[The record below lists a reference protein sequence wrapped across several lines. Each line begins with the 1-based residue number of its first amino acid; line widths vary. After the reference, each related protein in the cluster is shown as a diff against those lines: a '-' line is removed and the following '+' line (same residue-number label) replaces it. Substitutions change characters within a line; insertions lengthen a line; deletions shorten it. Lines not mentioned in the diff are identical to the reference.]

1 LQTKT
6 DIDNTL
12 IAGSKFMLLARL
24 IVKAIGMVS
33 SLILARLL
41 VPEDFGLVA
50 IAMAFLAFIDLF
62 GQFGFGTVL
71 IQKQDASQ
79 QDYDTAWT
87 FRVIFGFFAAAVLI
101 ICAPALARFYS
112 DPRLTDIIY
121 VLALIAVLGGA
132 QNIKTINFQKF
143 LDFKKELWF
152 QIIPKF
158 LSFLFTLIL
167 AWFYRNYWA
176 LVAGMVFNQLISVIV
191 SFVMAPSKPVF
202 TLKSFNQLFSFSKW
216 LMMNNIVF
224 FLNTKLTELL
234 IGKYVSTAA
243 TGVFSLSNE
252 IASLPMTELAAPI
265 NKASYPVYARWAEQ
279 RQRLVDAY
287 LSTIQLSALLTI
299 PASCGIYLIAET
311 FVAVVLGDKWL
322 DVAPLMQW
330 IAIASLLFSLSTNN
344 GYIYLAT
351 GRPQIT
357 FYISLLRV
365 LVLLPLFVLLLD
377 QYGLVGAG
385 YALCATSLLT
395 FVVSQFIIM
404 RFLQLKLRQLLAVF
418 AQPLV
423 AAGTMVLALTA
434 VYDATKAPATLIN
447 LMLTIVVGASVYCV
461 VSVLIW
467 LARGRPDGLEKKL
480 VGRIFPV

>member
-24 IVKAIGMVS
+24 IVKAIGVVS
-33 SLILARLL
+33 SLVLARLL

-50 IAMAFLAFIDLF
+50 IAMAFLTFIDLF

-71 IQKQDASQ
+71 IQKQNASQ

-87 FRVIFGFFAAAVLI
+87 FRVIFGFVAAAILI
-101 ICAPALARFYS
+101 GSAPAIAGFYG
-112 DPRLTDIIY
+112 DQRLTEILY
-121 VLALIAVLGGA
+121 VLALIAILGGA
-132 QNIKTINFQKF
+132 QSINTVNFQKHF
-143 LDFKKELWF
+143 DFKKELWF

-158 LSFLFTLIL
+158 LSFILTVTL

-176 LVAGMVFNQLISVIV
+176 LVAGMVFNQLVSVIV
-191 SFVMAPSKPVF
+191 SFVMVPTKPTL
-202 TLKSFNQLFSFSKW
+202 TLKSFHQLFNFSKW

-224 FLNTKLTELL
+224 YLNTKLTELL

-243 TGVFSLSNE
+243 TGVFALSNE

-265 NKASYPVYARWAEQ
+265 NKASFPVYARWAQEKQ
-279 RQRLVDAY
+279 KLVDAY
-287 LSTIQLSALLTI
+287 LSTIRLSALLTI
-299 PASCGIYLIAET
+299 PASCGIYLIADS
-311 FVAVVLGDKWL
+311 FVTVVLGEKWL
-322 DVAPLMQW
+322 EVAPLMQW

-344 GYIYLAT
+344 GYIYMAT

-385 YALCATSLLT
+385 YALCITSLLT
-395 FVVSQFIIM
+395 FIVSQVIIL
-404 RFLQLKLRQLLAVF
+404 RFLHLQLLQLLF
-418 AQPLV
+418 AYIQPTI
-423 AAGTMVLALTA
+423 AAGAMILALTVGFDVRA
-434 VYDATKAPATLIN
+434 APATLVN
-447 LMLTIVVGASVYCV
+447 LLFAVVLGAMVYCL
-461 VSVLIW
+461 VSILIW

-480 VGRIFPV
+480 IGRFL